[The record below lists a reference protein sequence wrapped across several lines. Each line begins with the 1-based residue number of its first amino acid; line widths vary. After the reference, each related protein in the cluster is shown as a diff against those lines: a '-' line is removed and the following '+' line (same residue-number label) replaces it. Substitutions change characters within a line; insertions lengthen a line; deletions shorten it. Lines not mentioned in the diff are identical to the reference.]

1 MSVIDAPSTTTQTDT
16 PLSPSGAQLWRSGRR
31 PAAVVAVVLLAA
43 LLIAALSSGGRTGTL
58 DPDSVSP
65 SGSRAVAQ
73 LLRGQGVSVD
83 RALGIA
89 AATDARVGDTLVI
102 PMPDLLT
109 VEQAKELAS
118 TGADLVV
125 VDASRP
131 EIVEAFAPDL
141 SPRPGGRPTV
151 REPAC
156 DLPAALRAGNAET
169 GGTAYAGAS
178 TIPDTVSC
186 YPVEGDPTVVTT
198 RTDGHAVTFLG
209 SGGLLEND
217 RLATA
222 GNAALA
228 LGLLGTNSRVV
239 WHVVSVED
247 FPTAPQKT
255 FWQLVPPWV
264 IAALWQV
271 AIAVFLLALWR
282 ARRLGPVVVEPLPVV
297 VRASEAT
304 EGRGRMYRRAGAR
317 DRASAAL
324 RSATLSRLRPVLGL
338 SASDGHEAVV
348 AVVAE
353 RTGWSATEV
362 AAVLFGGPPTDDAA
376 LVRLASTLDGLERQ
390 VRGQLPGSP
399 PLR

>member
-1 MSVIDAPSTTTQTDT
+1 MSIIEAPSPTAE
-16 PLSPSGAQLWRSGRR
+16 PAAPASPSGAQLWRSGRR
-31 PAAVVAVVLLAA
+31 PAVVVAVVLLVA

-65 SGSRAVAQ
+65 AGSRAVAQ

-83 RALGIA
+83 RAFGIA
-89 AATDARVGDTLVI
+89 AATDARPGDTLVI
-102 PMPDLLT
+102 SMPDLLT

-118 TGADLVV
+118 TGADLIVV
-125 VDASRP
+125 GASRP
-131 EIVEAFAPDL
+131 DIVNAFAADL
-141 SPRPGGRPTV
+141 SPRPGGKPTV
-151 REPAC
+151 REPTC
-156 DLPAALRAGNAET
+156 DLPAAARAGNAET
-169 GGTAYAGAS
+169 GGTAYAVAS
-178 TIPDTVSC
+178 SALGTVSC
-186 YPVEGDPTVVTT
+186 YPVGGDPTLVTT

-209 SGGLLEND
+209 SGAVLEND

-228 LGLLGTNSRVV
+228 LGLLGSNPRVV
-239 WHVVSVED
+239 WHVASIDD

-264 IAALWQV
+264 VAALCQL

-282 ARRLGPVVVEPLPVV
+282 ARRIGPVVAEPLPVV

-317 DRASAAL
+317 DRAAAAL

-338 SASDGHEAVV
+338 SASAGREAVV
-348 AVVAE
+348 AVVAG
-353 RTGWSATEV
+353 RIGWSDIEV
-362 AAVLFGGPPTDDAA
+362 AAVLFGGPPSDDAA
-376 LVRLASTLDGLERQ
+376 LVRLANTLDGLERQ
-390 VRGQLPGSP
+390 VRGQLPGSS